1 MMTYMA
7 KEILD
12 IPNAIERQHEANAST
27 LIALADYL
35 KKAKPTQVITLG
47 RGSSHNASIYGK
59 YLFETGLGIPVSVAA
74 PSLATIYEQP
84 LKADNAILIVTSQSG
99 KSPDLVRFAHMMKE
113 QGTKVVGIIND
124 TNSPL
129 AKECDFLFGIH
140 AGEEKS
146 VAATKSF
153 VGSLSIYAAIYA
165 AWSEDSA
172 LADALMNLPF
182 SLDQVVNSEWPALIE
197 ALSHAKDLFVIG
209 RGVGLSAAVEA
220 ALKLKET
227 CQIHAEGISASEIF
241 HGSVSL
247 ITPNYPIISFVGSDA
262 SRESCLEV
270 NKKLESY
277 GAKVFSVA
285 SKPADEFTL
294 VVPEVHPL
302 LQPLVQI
309 TAYYRIIEKLSNHRG
324 LNPDVPPNLKKVTET
339 L

>member
-12 IPNAIERQHEANAST
+12 IPNVIERQNEANAST
-27 LIALADYL
+27 LIELAEYL

-47 RGSSHNASIYGK
+47 RGSSYNASIYGK

-74 PSLATIYEQP
+74 PSLATIYQQP
-84 LKADNAILIVTSQSG
+84 LKTDNAILIVTSQSG
-99 KSPDLVRFAHMMKE
+99 QSPDLIRFAHMMKE
-113 QGTKVVGIIND
+113 QGTKIIGIIND
-124 TNSPL
+124 EKSPL
-129 AKECDFLFGIH
+129 AKECDFLFGIK
-140 AGEEKS
+140 AGDEKS

-153 VGSLSIYAAIYA
+153 VGSLSIYAAIFA
-165 AWSEDSA
+165 AWNEDRD
-172 LADALMNLPF
+172 LADALVNLPF
-182 SLDQVVNSEWPALIE
+182 TLDQVVNSEWPALIE
-197 ALSHAKDLFVIG
+197 HLAHAKDLFVIG

-247 ITPNYPIISFVGSDA
+247 ITPQYPIISFVGSDA

-270 NKKLESY
+270 NKKLEGY
-277 GAKVFSVA
+277 GAQVFSIDSKA
-285 SKPADEFTL
+285 SDEFTL

-309 TAYYRIIEKLSNHRG
+309 SAYYRVIEKLSNHRG